1 MTAIQLVLFEY
12 ANEDFD
18 ILALIWL
25 QYRNYVIDVDK
36 SHSKKNSMYALD
48 FTLRLTV
55 YRLMQQ
61 VTIKAQI
68 SPI

>member
-1 MTAIQLVLFEY
+1 
-12 ANEDFD
+12 
-18 ILALIWL
+18 
-25 QYRNYVIDVDK
+25 
-36 SHSKKNSMYALD
+36 MYALD

-68 SPI
+68 SRFKSHCPALFDNDLNIK